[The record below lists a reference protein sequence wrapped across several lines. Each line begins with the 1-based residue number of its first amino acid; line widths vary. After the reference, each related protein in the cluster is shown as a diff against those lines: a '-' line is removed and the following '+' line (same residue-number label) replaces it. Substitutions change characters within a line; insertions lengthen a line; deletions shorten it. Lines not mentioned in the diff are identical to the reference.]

1 MIVGIKD
8 PVVKSFWITEFEQW
22 QDSFVRKRSS
32 DPEQSRPVLSTS
44 LIRNIVGQQVSTI
57 VPREIMDSRK
67 IFIINLAKGRVGEDA
82 SRLMGGMLITK
93 MQLSAMNE

>member
-32 DPEQSRPVLSTS
+32 DPEQSRPALSTS

-82 SRLMGGMLITK
+82 SRLMG
-93 MQLSAMNE
+93 EC